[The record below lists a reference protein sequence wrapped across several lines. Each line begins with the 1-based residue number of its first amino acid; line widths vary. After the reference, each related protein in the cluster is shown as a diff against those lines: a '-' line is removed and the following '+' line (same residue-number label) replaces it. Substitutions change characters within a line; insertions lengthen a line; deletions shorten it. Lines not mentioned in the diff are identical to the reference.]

1 MIKENYFLF
10 EYNEDIENNELNF
23 NIINYTTQKNEEN
36 IPLNNLNKYKEILK
50 MTKLI
55 KDNPFNYDFIKK
67 KVINDNNLLS

>member
-1 MIKENYFLF
+1 MIKENYFLL